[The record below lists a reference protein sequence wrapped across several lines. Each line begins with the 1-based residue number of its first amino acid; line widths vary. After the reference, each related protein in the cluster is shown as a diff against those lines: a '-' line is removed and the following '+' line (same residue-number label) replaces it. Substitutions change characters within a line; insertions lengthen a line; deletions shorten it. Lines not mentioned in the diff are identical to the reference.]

1 MIKVSDVYDDLKSTT
16 KEVVDFFSLNGT
28 RLDPSLIVGIANMVC
43 ILRHLER
50 YKISDAA
57 QEALTRLVRT
67 DKAKGELADL
77 ILAALND
84 SQSDEQDKLDSV
96 ERLANEALR

>member
-1 MIKVSDVYDDLKSTT
+1 MIKVSEVYDDLKSTT

-57 QEALTRLVRT
+57 QEALVKL
-67 DKAKGELADL
+67 AKGRVVDPE
-77 ILAALND
+77 D
-84 SQSDEQDKLDSV
+84 SRHGDGSDDHD
-96 ERLANEALR
+96 

>member
-1 MIKVSDVYDDLKSTT
+1 MIKVSEVYEDLKSTT

-50 YKISDAA
+50 YKINDAA
-57 QEALTRLVRT
+57 QEALIKLT
-67 DKAKGELADL
+67 KANATFE
-77 ILAALND
+77 
-84 SQSDEQDKLDSV
+84 SDQHFSGRCPTCGQKSHEGV
-96 ERLANEALR
+96 E